1 MSKEYKF
8 TAEQVKAMESKAA
21 KVDRFE
27 VIPCKEGFKIVAIQ
41 RKELKTE

>member
-1 MSKEYKF
+1 MGKEYKL
-8 TAEQVKAMESKAA
+8 TPEQVQAMEQKAH

-27 VIPCKEGFKIVAIQ
+27 VIPSKDGFKIIAIQ

>member
-8 TAEQVKAMESKAA
+8 TVEQVKAMEEKAS

-27 VIPCKEGFKIVAIQ
+27 VIPSKDGFKIVAIQ